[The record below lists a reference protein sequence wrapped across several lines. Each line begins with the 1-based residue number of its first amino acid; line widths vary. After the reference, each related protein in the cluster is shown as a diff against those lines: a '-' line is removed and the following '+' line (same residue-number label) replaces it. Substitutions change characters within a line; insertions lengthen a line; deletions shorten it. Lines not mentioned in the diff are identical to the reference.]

1 MSLRLMIHNKKYN
14 FPPQF
19 CCVFT
24 TVRDSTVC
32 VVILRYTV
40 TPLGGQTSL
49 YLEDLGDK
57 QHTRGGSRVRTINN
71 PFELTES

>member
-1 MSLRLMIHNKKYN
+1 MENIDIHVRLQRFNYN
-14 FPPQF
+14 FLHF
-19 CCVFT
+19 VL
-24 TVRDSTVC
+24 

-49 YLEDLGDK
+49 YLEDLGDNE
-57 QHTRGGSRVRTINN
+57 HTRGGSRVRTINN